1 MRPAVITA
9 ALVLLVL
16 PSAPAAADEVA
27 AMAPFVGVY
36 RYAGG
41 PAELAELDKAID
53 SVVGKMNVMVRW
65 IARRKMRTPNVPTK
79 ELILS
84 VHEGALTVARPGQ
97 PTVSAPADGSPVAWK
112 SNDGDAFTVR
122 HGIEGRVVYQRFEGS
137 QSVSVNHLRLSP
149 DADSLVV
156 ETRVESRR
164 LPAPLVFHFT
174 YRRR

>member
-1 MRPAVITA
+1 VRPGLLAA
-9 ALVLLVL
+9 ALGLLVL
-16 PSAPAAADEVA
+16 PAAAARADEAA
-27 AMAPFVGVY
+27 AMAPFVGAY

-53 SVVGKMNVMVRW
+53 EVVGKMNVMVRW
-65 IARRKMRTPNVPTK
+65 IARRKMRAPNVPSP

-84 VHEGALTVARPGQ
+84 VNGGALKVARPGQ
-97 PTVSAPADGSPVAWK
+97 PTVSAPADGHPVPWK
-112 SNDGDAFTVR
+112 SAEGDAFTVR

-149 DADSLVV
+149 DAASLVV